1 MKRLNLLSSVLVFS
15 SLLGHA
21 QLSGKAETPD
31 AIFFNGRIYIDKKYT
46 TATVAAGSRSKS
58 LSKMIDRISNP
69 TAIAVKDGRISAF
82 GGDRDVLGLKGK
94 KTAVVDLRGAF
105 VMPGFN
111 DAHVHLASGGFE
123 KLNVNL
129 TGTRSL
135 EEMKQRIA
143 ERAKG
148 SPAGEWITGRG
159 WDHTKWTVQK
169 LPSRQDLDE
178 VTGEHPAIFTR
189 VDGHISVANS
199 AALKAAG
206 ITRDTK
212 APEGGTIDKDET
224 GEPTGVLR
232 ETADDA
238 VRAKIPPPT
247 PSQRRR
253 AIELA
258 LAEAARWGV
267 TSAQD
272 NSDWADFLVYED
284 LQREGKLTLRITE
297 WLPFRAPLAT
307 LQQHRAHHNEKD
319 PLLRTGLLKGVMDG
333 TLGSRTAAMLEPYSD
348 EASNRGL
355 PQYAQDELNRMAAE
369 RLLSGFQ
376 FGFHAIGDAA
386 AEMALDAF
394 EYARDEYRRTQGGG
408 RGETQ
413 RDFRHRIEHAQVLA
427 PGHYQRMKE
436 LGVIASMQPN
446 HLLTDMNWAQSRI
459 GPERAKLSYPW
470 RSMLKN
476 GVPLAFGTD
485 YPVEPITPFRGL
497 YAAVTRKNEAGTQ
510 EYVPAEALTIG
521 EAIAAYTVGSAYAE
535 FAEQEK
541 GSLAPGMLADFVVLD
556 RDITRVAPEEIL
568 KTRVLRTVVG
578 GKTVYEAPA
587 SNP

>member
-1 MKRLNLLSSVLVFS
+1 MIKIVLV
-15 SLLGHA
+15 LAVIAGTAVA
-21 QLSGKAETPD
+21 QKPEPAD
-31 AIFFNGRIYIDKKYT
+31 AIFTGGKVHRGKGAKINIEISAKAGADELTRKMQEAMKPTALAVRNGRI
-46 TATVAAGSRSKS
+46 
-58 LSKMIDRISNP
+58 
-69 TAIAVKDGRISAF
+69 IAVGTDDEIR
-82 GGDRDVLGLKGK
+82 RYKGK
-94 KTAVVDLRGAF
+94 RTQAVDLRGAF

-135 EEMKQRIA
+135 QEMKDRIA
-143 ERAKG
+143 ERAKTA
-148 SPAGEWITGRG
+148 PAGEWITGRG
-159 WDHTKWTVQK
+159 WDHTKWTEQK
-169 LPSRQDLDE
+169 LPSRQDLDA
-178 VTGEHPAIFTR
+178 VTGDHPAIFTR

-206 ITRDTK
+206 ITRGTP
-212 APEGGTIDKDET
+212 APEGGTIDQDEN
-224 GEPTGVLR
+224 GEPTGILR
-232 ETADDA
+232 ETADDV

-258 LAEAARWGV
+258 LAEAAQWGV

-272 NSDWADFLVYED
+272 NSEWADFLVYED

-297 WLPFRAPLAT
+297 WLPFRTPLAT
-307 LQQHRAHHNEKD
+307 LQQHRAHHNGKD
-319 PLLRTGLLKGVMDG
+319 AMLRTGLLKGVMDG
-333 TLGSRTAAMLEPYSD
+333 TLGSRTAAMLKPYSD
-348 EASNRGL
+348 DAGNTGL
-355 PQYAQDELNRMAAE
+355 PQYAQDELNRLAAE

-386 AEMALDAF
+386 AEMAFNAF
-394 EYARDEYRRTQGGG
+394 EYAMQEYRRTQGGG
-408 RGETQ
+408 RGETS

-427 PGHYQRMKE
+427 PGHYQRMKA

-446 HLLTDMNWAQSRI
+446 HLLTDMNWAEARI
-459 GPERAKLSYPW
+459 GPERARLSYPW
-470 RSMLKN
+470 RSMLRN
-476 GVPLAFGTD
+476 GIPLAFGTD

-497 YAAVTRKNEAGTQ
+497 YAAITRKNEAGTA
-510 EYVPAEALTIG
+510 EYIPEERLTIE
-521 EAIAAYTVGSAYAE
+521 EAIAAYTAGSAYAE

-541 GSLAPGMLADFVVLD
+541 GALSAGMLADFVVLD
-556 RDITRVAPEEIL
+556 RDITNVASEEIL

-578 GKTVYEAPA
+578 GRTVYEAPA
-587 SNP
+587 SR